1 MKQRILV
8 AEDDGD
14 IRSLLKLYLESEGF
28 EVIAAGD
35 GQAALEAAK
44 AQEPDLAILD
54 VMMPKMDGYQL
65 IRALRERSDLPGAHA
80 LGQKPG

>member
-44 AQEPDLAILD
+44 AQSRIW
-54 VMMPKMDGYQL
+54 
-65 IRALRERSDLPGAHA
+65 RSWML
-80 LGQKPG
+80 